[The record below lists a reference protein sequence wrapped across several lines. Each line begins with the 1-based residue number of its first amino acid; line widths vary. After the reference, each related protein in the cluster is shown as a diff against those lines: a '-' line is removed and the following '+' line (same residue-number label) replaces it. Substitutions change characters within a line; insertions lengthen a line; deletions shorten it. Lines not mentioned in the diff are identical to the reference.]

1 MLASRKKDLAA
12 KIVAIAATLVFSA
25 VTAPAQDSVQE
36 ESLQLEPMVVTA
48 EKRSEDVQDIPA
60 SITAFSET
68 RIEDARITTIQDFS
82 QMVPNMFISNWG
94 FRGNSFVFVR
104 GIGAVN
110 NDPAVG
116 FYVDD
121 VNYMDARVFDA
132 NLFDIERIEVLRGP
146 QGTLYGRNSLA
157 GVVNIVTRKPD
168 NVFRVG
174 LDQTFGNY
182 DLLRTNVSMRT
193 PLVDDTLF
201 LGVAGGL
208 ETRDGYSRNDY
219 LGRDVDDRDSLN
231 GRMHL
236 RWTPTDELDVT
247 YSLDGERL
255 RDGVFPLATLD
266 DVRRNPHHV
275 AYDYEGRN
283 HRDHVGTSLRVAYD
297 APWFRLTSISAYRHF
312 DDVADNDQDFTIYPL
327 FTAHQEI
334 DDGQFSQELRFASL
348 DDGSDFKWL
357 TGLYGFSAKKKHK
370 LTMSFAP
377 NVMLP
382 DMALD
387 RKTRSDLTTRGAAIF
402 GQGTYTLFD
411 RLDLTAGLRYDYE
424 KSSMDHVMTMESN
437 GMNLGGASLDESK
450 HSDVWLPKFQLSYR
464 WTPDFMTYAGISR
477 GYRSGGFNTGHLE
490 PGDASF
496 DPEYSWNY
504 EVGVKS
510 AWLDNR
516 LTLNAAAFYID
527 LRDQQVVQLLP
538 SADTIIRNAG
548 KSRSMGFEV
557 ESLAL
562 LSQGLSL
569 EAGLGVTSAE
579 YVTYED
585 PLAGMDYAKK
595 TTPLAPE
602 YTYNLAMQYRR
613 PILEEFSL
621 FGHQSPLSVFVRAEV
636 NGIGPFY
643 WNDANTLKQD
653 AYHLVNMSLGL
664 ETENFD
670 LVLWARNIFDTKYEL
685 VAFEFPG
692 SDPLGQ
698 AGDPLTFGVTLRAR
712 F

>member
-1 MLASRKKDLAA
+1 MFASLKNNPAMKILV
-12 KIVAIAATLVFSA
+12 IVAIIVLSSVS
-25 VTAPAQDSVQE
+25 APALETAE
-36 ESLQLEPMVVTA
+36 EAPLQLEPMVVTA
-48 EKRSEDVQDIPA
+48 EKRSENVQDIPA
-60 SITAFSET
+60 GITAFSET
-68 RIEDARITTIQDFS
+68 QIEDAQITTIQDFS
-82 QMVPNMFISNWG
+82 RMVPNMFISNWG

-121 VNYMDARVFDA
+121 VNYMDSRVFDT

-146 QGTLYGRNSLA
+146 QGTLYGRNSLG

-168 NVFRVG
+168 NVFRVDM
-174 LDQTFGNY
+174 DQTFGNHN
-182 DLLRTNVSMRT
+182 LLRTNVSMRT
-193 PLVDDTLF
+193 PLVADTLF
-201 LGVAGGL
+201 LGVSGGL

-236 RWTPTDELDVT
+236 RWIPTDELDVT

-255 RDGVFPLATLD
+255 RDGVFPLADLD
-266 DVRRNPHHV
+266 EVRRNPHHV

-283 HRDHVGTSLRVAYD
+283 HRDHMGTSLRVAYD

-327 FTAHQEI
+327 FTAHQKI

-348 DDGSDFKWL
+348 DDGTNFKWL
-357 TGLYGFSAKKKHK
+357 TGLYGFNTKKDHR

-382 DMALD
+382 GMALD
-387 RKTRSDLTTRGAAIF
+387 RKTKSDLTTWGVAVF

-411 RLDLTAGLRYDYE
+411 KLDVTAGLRYDYE
-424 KSSMDHVMTMESN
+424 KSSMDHVMAMESG
-437 GMNLGGASLDESK
+437 GMNLGGTSLDESK
-450 HSDVWLPKFQLSYR
+450 HNGAWLPKFQLGYR
-464 WTPDFMTYAGISR
+464 WTPELMIYAGVSR
-477 GYRSGGFNTGHLE
+477 GYRSGGFNTGHIE

-510 AWLDNR
+510 TWLDNR
-516 LTLNAAAFYID
+516 LILNAAAFYID

-538 SADTIIRNAG
+538 NADTIIRNAG

-557 ESLAL
+557 ESRAL
-562 LSQGLSL
+562 LGEGLSL
-569 EAGLGVTSAE
+569 EAGLGYTAAK
-579 YVTYED
+579 YITYED
-585 PLAGMDYAKK
+585 PLAGMDYSKK

-602 YTYNLAMQYRR
+602 YTYNLALQYRR
-613 PILEEFSL
+613 PVLDKFQV
-621 FGHQSPLSVFVRAEV
+621 FGYQSPLSAFARAEV

-670 LVLWARNIFDTKYEL
+670 LLLWARNIFDTKYEV

-692 SDPLGQ
+692 SSPLGQ